1 MAPQQQAPREE
12 GPASLQQGSSGL
24 ETAGSVVQA
33 VRQLPT
39 AAPFCS
45 PVTDAVAPGYSS
57 VVSHPMDLG
66 LVQRRLQERGY
77 NTAGE
82 ACTVFQV
89 GQLSGGGQPA

>member
-1 MAPQQQAPREE
+1 M
-12 GPASLQQGSSGL
+12 
-24 ETAGSVVQA
+24 VQA

-57 VVSHPMDLG
+57 VVSNPMDLG
-66 LVQRRLQERGY
+66 MVQRRLQERAY

-82 ACTVFQV
+82 TCTVLPGRCCTV
-89 GQLSGGGQPA
+89 MDSLPGCTAS